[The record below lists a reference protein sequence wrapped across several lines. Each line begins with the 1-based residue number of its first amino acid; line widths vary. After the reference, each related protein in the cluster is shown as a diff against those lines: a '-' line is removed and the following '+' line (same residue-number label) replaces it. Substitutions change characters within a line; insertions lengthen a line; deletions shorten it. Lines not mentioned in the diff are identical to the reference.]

1 MCEVTP
7 SEGEGSAQFGVTV
20 KEGGGFEGEE
30 DFGDDVQE
38 GAFCLQD
45 GRLR

>member
-1 MCEVTP
+1 MSEVTA
-7 SEGEGSAQFGVTV
+7 SEGEGSTQFGVAI

-38 GAFCLQD
+38 GAFCLQSCW
-45 GRLR
+45 LR